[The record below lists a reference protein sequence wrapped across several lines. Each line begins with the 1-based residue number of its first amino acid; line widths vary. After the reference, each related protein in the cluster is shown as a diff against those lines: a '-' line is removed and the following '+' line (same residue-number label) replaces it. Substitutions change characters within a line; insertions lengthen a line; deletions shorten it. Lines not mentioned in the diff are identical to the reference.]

1 MEVEVV
7 EEEVVVGRVVDV
19 VELEV
24 VVGRVVEVVDVD
36 DDVVDD
42 VVDELVVVAGVLS
55 SSVERTAKMI
65 STAATATINTAR
77 PHSNGFRAG
86 LLPVPPVPPPPPV
99 GGGAAGGPPSPGGV
113 VGITWVGSVVGSA
126 PGPST
131 DGTAWVGSSG
141 PGGEPGLPLG
151 VSLMHGA

>member
-86 LLPVPPVPPPPPV
+86 LLPVPPPPPV